1 MAEDSSIAATPAS
14 AEGVISKTYHEVTQ
28 PFIDLWHA
36 PRALWG
42 VNLAYTDWMYAY
54 EALALC
60 AKPAI
65 ISYRFKEFP
74 YAHL

>member
-1 MAEDSSIAATPAS
+1 M
-14 AEGVISKTYHEVTQ
+14 
-28 PFIDLWHA
+28 
-36 PRALWG
+36 
-42 VNLAYTDWMYAY
+42 TDGMYAY

-60 AKPAI
+60 AKPDI